1 MVQLKK
7 PLLVLLLV
15 SAPAVAQKPAS
26 LITQADIKAQMYFL
40 ASDDMAGRDAGS
52 TGGRIAANY
61 IAAEFARLGLKPAGD
76 RQTYFQ
82 NLELVRYDLDIPN
95 MGLKAKIDG
104 REKSFAHGQD
114 FNWARQSGK
123 SATVS
128 GQLVFVGYGVNAPEY
143 GYNDFAGMDLHGKI
157 LLVLNGEPQ
166 GTDPKSKFKGMWGT
180 MHGYAHYKTEQL
192 RKTGAAGALMVTV
205 GPPLRLPRK
214 ASGPTNG
221 GGGPENLI
229 SLNTSFWDIPTFSI
243 GAATANQLLHGLK
256 IEELAKEIDAD
267 GKPHSRAI
275 PGVEVTMNKAVK
287 NDKVVASRNVLGIL
301 EGSDPVLKNEYVIV
315 TAHYDHVGVMNG
327 LIYRG
332 ADDNASGTIGVMQI
346 AKAFVEGKV
355 KPKRSIL
362 FAVFEAEE
370 RGLLGAAYYVE
381 HPVVPLA
388 QTVANLNMDMI
399 GRDEDSPT
407 WNTTP
412 EQNTNAVNIV
422 GTLYNPELR
431 KVIEASN
438 RNVDLKLDYKTDGQD
453 KEGWFARSDH
463 FPFAIHSI
471 PMVLFNTG
479 ENADYH
485 TENDRPEK
493 INYVKMEKIVRLI
506 FLATENVANRPDRI
520 PFMR

>member
-1 MVQLKK
+1 MTRAKFS
-7 PLLVLLLV
+7 LLLL
-15 SAPAVAQKPAS
+15 ALPVAALGQKPES
-26 LITQADIKAQMYFL
+26 LITVSDIKAQMYFL

-52 TGGRIAANY
+52 LGGRIAANY
-61 IAAEFARLGLKPAGD
+61 IASEFARLGLKPVGD
-76 RQTYFQ
+76 GQSYFQ
-82 NLELVRYDLDIPN
+82 NLELVRYDLDAAG
-95 MGLKAKIDG
+95 MGLSAKVNG
-104 REKSFAHGQD
+104 VEKTFEYRKD

-123 SATVS
+123 PATVA
-128 GQLVFVGYGVNAPEY
+128 GPLVFVGYGVNAPEY
-143 GYNDFAGMDLHGKI
+143 DYNDFSGMDLKGKI

-166 GTDPKSKFKGMWGT
+166 GNDPKSKFKGTWGT
-180 MHGYAHYKTEQL
+180 VHGYAHYKMEQL
-192 RKTGAAGALMVTV
+192 RKTGAAGVLMVTV
-205 GPPLRLPRK
+205 GPPARLPRK

-229 SLNTSFWDIPTFSI
+229 SLNTSFWDVPAFTIR
-243 GAATANQLLHGLK
+243 ADVADQLLNGVK
-256 IEELAKEIDAD
+256 IEDLAREIDVD
-267 GKPHSRAI
+267 GRPHSREIA
-275 PGVEVTMNKAVK
+275 GVEVTLKKAVK
-287 NDKVVASRNVLGIL
+287 NAQVVASRNVVGML
-301 EGSDPVLKNEYVIV
+301 EGSDPALKNEYVIV
-315 TAHYDHVGVMNG
+315 TAHYDHVGVLNG

-346 AKAFVEGKV
+346 ARAFVEGKV
-355 KPKRSIL
+355 RPKRSIL

-381 HPVVPLA
+381 HPIVPLA

-399 GRDEDSPT
+399 GRDEESPT

-412 EQNTNAVNIV
+412 EQNTNAVNVV
-422 GTLYNPELR
+422 GTLYNPGLR
-431 KVIEASN
+431 KVIEAGN
-438 RNVDLKLDYKTDGQD
+438 QEIDLKLDFKTDGQD

-463 FPFAIHSI
+463 FPFAIHSV

-506 FLATENVANRPDRI
+506 FLTARDVADRGDRI
-520 PFMR
+520 AFVR

>member
-1 MVQLKK
+1 MKIV
-7 PLLVLLLV
+7 VLAALAGSVAAL
-15 SAPAVAQKPAS
+15 AQKPEN
-26 LITQADIKAQMYFL
+26 LITVANIKAQMYFL

-52 TGGRIAANY
+52 LGGRIAANY
-61 IAAEFARLGLKPAGD
+61 IASEFARLGLKPVGD
-76 RQTYFQ
+76 GQTYFQ
-82 NLELVRYDLDIPN
+82 NLELVRYDLDTA
-95 MGLKAKIDG
+95 GLGLTAKVNG
-104 REKSFAHGQD
+104 VEKSFEYRKD

-123 SATVS
+123 TATVS
-128 GQLVFVGYGVNAPEY
+128 GGLVFVGYGVDAPEY

-157 LLVLNGEPQ
+157 LLVVNGEPQ
-166 GTDPKSKFKGMWGT
+166 GNDPQSKFKGMWGT
-180 MHGYAHYKTEQL
+180 VHGYPHYKMEQL
-192 RKTGAAGALMVTV
+192 RKTGAAGVLMVTV
-205 GPPLRLPRK
+205 GPSARLPRK
-214 ASGPTNG
+214 ASGPVNG
-221 GGGPENLI
+221 GAGPENLI
-229 SLNTSFWDIPTFSI
+229 SLNTNFWDIPTFSVP
-243 GAATANQLLHGLK
+243 AETANQLLNGLK
-256 IEELAKEIDAD
+256 IEDLRKEIDAD

-275 PGVEVTMNKAVK
+275 EGVEVTMNKAVK
-287 NDKVVASRNVLGIL
+287 NAKVVPSRNVVGVL
-301 EGSDPVLKNEYVIV
+301 EGSDPALKNEYVIV

-355 KPKRSIL
+355 KSKRSIM

-381 HPVVPLA
+381 HPIVPLA

-412 EQNTNAVNIV
+412 EQNTNTVNVV
-422 GTLYNPELR
+422 GTLYNPDLR
-431 KVIEASN
+431 RVIDVNN
-438 RNVDLKLDYKTDGQD
+438 RNIDLKLDYKTDTQD

-463 FPFAIHSI
+463 FPFAIHSV

-493 INYVKMEKIVRLI
+493 INYVKMDKIIRLI
-506 FLATENVANRPDRI
+506 FLTAEDVANRRDRI
-520 PFMR
+520 AFVR

>member
-1 MVQLKK
+1 MVRKFFVVA
-7 PLLVLLLV
+7 LLGAGGIL
-15 SAPAVAQKPAS
+15 AQKPEN
-26 LITQADIKAQMYFL
+26 LITQTDIKAQMYFL

-52 TGGRIAANY
+52 LGGRIAANY
-61 IAAEFARLGLKPAGD
+61 IASEFARLGLKPAGD
-76 RQTYFQ
+76 ASTYFQ
-82 NLELVRYDLDIPN
+82 KLELVRYDLDAGA
-95 MGLKAKIDG
+95 MGMKAKING
-104 REKSFAHGQD
+104 VEKTFEFRKD

-123 SATVS
+123 TDTVS
-128 GQLVFVGYGVNAPEY
+128 GGLVFVGYGVNAPEY
-143 GYNDFAGMDLHGKI
+143 GYNDFEGMDLNGKI

-166 GTDPKSKFKGMWGT
+166 GNDPDSKFKGKWGT
-180 MHGYAHYKTEQL
+180 IHGYAHYKMEQL
-192 RKTGAAGALMVTV
+192 RKTGAAGVLMVTV
-205 GPPLRLPRK
+205 GPSARLPRK

-221 GGGPENLI
+221 GAGPENLV
-229 SLNTSFWDIPTFSI
+229 SLNTNFWDIATFSI
-243 GAATANQLLHGLK
+243 RPEVANQLLNGLK
-256 IEELAKEIDAD
+256 IEDLAKEIDTD
-267 GKPHSRAI
+267 GRPHSQAI
-275 PGVEVTMNKAVK
+275 PDVTVTMNKAVK
-287 NDKVVASRNVLGIL
+287 NSQVVASRNVVGML
-301 EGSDPVLKNEYVIV
+301 EGSDPALKNEYVIV

-346 AKAFVEGKV
+346 AKAFMEGKV

-412 EQNTNAVNIV
+412 EQNTNAVNVV
-422 GTLYNPELR
+422 GTLYNPDLR
-431 KVIEASN
+431 RVIDVSN
-438 RNVDLKLDYKTDGQD
+438 RNVDLKLDYKTDTQD
-453 KEGWFARSDH
+453 KEGWFSRSDH
-463 FPFAIHSI
+463 FPFAIHGV

-493 INYVKMEKIVRLI
+493 INYVKMTKIVKLV
-506 FLATENVANRPDRI
+506 FLTAEDVANRRDRI
-520 PFMR
+520 AFVR